1 MNKLKYGLILLLCF
15 CTACEVEG
23 GKRSTISSNSVI
35 VNTSTNSVNS
45 SFTSF
50 STSSS
55 TIISTSTGL
64 PFTSLEFINA
74 VNSIIVDENAGE
86 SISNAFALFDALSE
100 WDYPEVLEA
109 YDKLCKY
116 EDEYNIL
123 INIRQK
129 ITLFV
134 EKVLAFPEQITLED
148 EYLIVRAED
157 SYSKLDEELK
167 AYPEVIEAY
176 NTLIAVREEYN
187 VLKEEAMLKKD
198 QADAANFL
206 LLVEAIPEISSL
218 TYSHY
223 FQITRAIEGYE
234 ELSDRAKTFEGITEA
249 YAKLENAKQTINI
262 QDGANL
268 FDINIIHK
276 ATNWE
281 CMLDIQGIDEEHK
294 VTGQN
299 KVFNLMVYENGT
311 PVAESAI
318 LKWGDAPVA
327 TSYTRSNGIHSFSFT
342 IKKAYSLDNNY
353 NLEFIIKTNK
363 EEAYAISIKYMVDK
377 RFTCY
382 GYTSEQ
388 FFKNQLERRAESLFP
403 EDYTQENWEAVQA
416 LLTEGKEVLLT
427 AINDEHS
434 KMIVNQYYHA
444 MTGIERIFTTLSG
457 AKVIEV
463 SSKEEQIGNML
474 DGKTGTS
481 WQATSTIN
489 GYIVIDLGAEYSM
502 VGMSI
507 MWQNSNAKDYTIKF
521 SNSNS
526 DWDSIDPVYSFDNG
540 LVGDRTDEVR
550 FPATSGRFIRIDMG
564 KSTTN
569 YGFRIFEIYLYQ
581 ARA

>member
-1 MNKLKYGLILLLCF
+1 MNKLKYGLIFLLCF

-23 GKRSTISSNSVI
+23 GKRSTSNSNSVI

-64 PFTSLEFINA
+64 PFTSREFINA

-100 WDYPEVLEA
+100 WDYPEVLET
-109 YDKLCKY
+109 YNKLCKY

-134 EKVLAFPEQITLED
+134 EKVLTLPEQITLED

-157 SYSKLDEELK
+157 SYSKLDEELIS
-167 AYPEVIEAY
+167 YPEVIEAY

-234 ELSDRAKTFEGITEA
+234 ELSDRAKTFEGIPEA

-276 ATNWE
+276 STNWE

-294 VTGQN
+294 VTGQK

-318 LKWGDAPVA
+318 LKWGGCSS
-327 TSYTRSNGIHSFSFT
+327 SYFLYKIEWN
-342 IKKAYSLDNNY
+342 SLI
-353 NLEFIIKTNK
+353 LI
-363 EEAYAISIKYMVDK
+363 
-377 RFTCY
+377 
-382 GYTSEQ
+382 
-388 FFKNQLERRAESLFP
+388 
-403 EDYTQENWEAVQA
+403 
-416 LLTEGKEVLLT
+416 
-427 AINDEHS
+427 
-434 KMIVNQYYHA
+434 YY
-444 MTGIERIFTTLSG
+444 
-457 AKVIEV
+457 
-463 SSKEEQIGNML
+463 
-474 DGKTGTS
+474 
-481 WQATSTIN
+481 
-489 GYIVIDLGAEYSM
+489 
-502 VGMSI
+502 
-507 MWQNSNAKDYTIKF
+507 
-521 SNSNS
+521 
-526 DWDSIDPVYSFDNG
+526 
-540 LVGDRTDEVR
+540 
-550 FPATSGRFIRIDMG
+550 
-564 KSTTN
+564 
-569 YGFRIFEIYLYQ
+569 
-581 ARA
+581 